1 MILDLRGENL
11 HSQRARDDCDEGVRS
26 CREVVHLNISDALG
40 RLRGGFAMLAIPENF
55 FGGVVKR
62 GV

>member
-55 FGGVVKR
+55 GG
-62 GV
+62 